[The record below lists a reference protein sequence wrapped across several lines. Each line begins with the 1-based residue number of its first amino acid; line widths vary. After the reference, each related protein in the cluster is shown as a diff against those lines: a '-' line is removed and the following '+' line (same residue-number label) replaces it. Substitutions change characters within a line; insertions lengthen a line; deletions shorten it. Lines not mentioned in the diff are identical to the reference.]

1 MTDLTE
7 LYQQVIIEHSR
18 SPRNF
23 RPVPDANR
31 SAEGANPLC
40 GDQISLQVR
49 LEADRIADIGFQGSG
64 CAISKAA
71 ASLMTGAVLG
81 KTTAE
86 AEDLFR
92 RVQAMVTG
100 RADVPADTAGLGK
113 LAALAGVRAFPAR
126 VKCASLA
133 WHTLHA
139 ALHGSERAVSTESPS
154 D

>member
-1 MTDLTE
+1 MTDLAE
-7 LYQQVIIEHSR
+7 LYQQVIVEHSR

-23 RPVPDANR
+23 RAVPGANR
-31 SAEGANPLC
+31 TADGENPLC
-40 GDQISLQVR
+40 GDQLTLELR
-49 LEADRIADIGFQGSG
+49 LEGDRITDVGFQGSG

-71 ASLMTGAVLG
+71 ASLMTGAVMG
-81 KTTAE
+81 KTSAE

-92 RVQAMVTG
+92 RVQAMVTS
-100 RADVPADTAGLGK
+100 RPDTPVDAAGVGK

-139 ALHGSERAVSTESPS
+139 ALEGRARSVSTESPS